1 MLFQITPERHT
12 VEQQRQPTTFWLLA
26 SLCLLLPMLS
36 GCGAFSSDP
45 RVRTPGTILDDQM
58 LETVVKREISRG
70 LGGLKGSHLVVVS
83 YNGVVLLTGQVA
95 SAEMKNT
102 AEQVAAGMEPV
113 RRVHNELEIGG
124 PISYVARSN
133 DSWITTKV
141 KSRLVTDKDS
151 KANQIKVVTENSV
164 VYLLGTVP
172 RQQAN
177 QAVEVAKA
185 VYGVQKIVKVFEY
198 MEDDSLAQSSPADP
212 T

>member
-1 MLFQITPERHT
+1 MLFQITTERHT
-12 VEQQRQPTTFWLLA
+12 VEQNQHQGAFLKFL

-36 GCGAFSSDP
+36 SCGALSSDP
-45 RVRTPGTILDDQM
+45 RVRTPGTIIDDQM
-58 LETVVKREISRG
+58 LETVVKREISRSV
-70 LGGLKGSHLVVVS
+70 GGLKGAHLVVVS
-83 YNGVVLLTGQVA
+83 YNGVVLLAGQVA
-95 SAEMKNT
+95 SAEMKDR
-102 AEQVAAGMEPV
+102 AEQVAASLEPV

-124 PISYVARSN
+124 PISYVARTN

-141 KSRLVTDKDS
+141 KSRLVVDKSS

-172 RQQAN
+172 REQAD
-177 QAVEVAKA
+177 QAVEVAKS

-198 MEDDSLAQSSPADP
+198 MEADNFAQSAPAEP